1 MAQLNAEVPV
11 QRLSGRLGVISIVF
25 MVVAAAA
32 PLTVVSSNA
41 PLAIALGNGI
51 GAPYAFIVTAVVLAL
66 FAVGFVTMTPF
77 VKDAGAFFSYV
88 TLGLGRRLGNATAA
102 IALVSYT
109 AIQLAV
115 WGFLGVATN
124 NLVTSYVDVSVDWW
138 VYALVFIAIT
148 AVLGYRHIEL
158 SAKVLGVALVAEIL
172 VVVVYDL
179 VVVATAGASTLG
191 AAVAPVS
198 YAVSPGMAAAI
209 TFAIAGFMG
218 FEATVVFRDE
228 ARDPDRTIPR
238 ATYIS
243 VALIG
248 VFYALSTYL
257 LIAAVGPSESVSLA
271 TTSISGDGMMLI
283 NSMKETLGPA
293 VGHVVQVLLITS
305 LLACA
310 LSFHN
315 VIARYGLAMA
325 NRGLLPKGLATIHPR
340 HQSPSI
346 ASLAQSISAAV
357 LLSVLIVLG
366 LDPIAQIYGFMAGVA
381 AVGFLLL
388 MLLASAAVVVFFA
401 RPANAATVATLGSPL
416 RTRIVPGLAV
426 IALTGCLVLVLSQF
440 TLVTALSVP
449 VSTVIALV
457 PVFAGVIGLVLPARA
472 GTQVSAAGS
481 EKLGVQQ

>member
-1 MAQLNAEVPV
+1 MAQVSAEKVEPG
-11 QRLSGRLGVISIVF
+11 RLTGRLGVSSIVF

-32 PLTVVSSNA
+32 PLTVVSSNS

-51 GAPYAFIVTAVVLAL
+51 GAPFAFLATAVVLAL

-88 TLGLGRRLGNATAA
+88 TLGLGRRPGNATAA
-102 IALVSYT
+102 IALIAYT
-109 AIQLAV
+109 CIQCAV

-124 NLVTSYVDVSVDWW
+124 NLVSSYIDVSISWW
-138 VYALVFIAIT
+138 IYALAFIGIT

-172 VVVVYDL
+172 VVVIYDL
-179 VVVATAGASTLG
+179 VVAASAGASALG
-191 AAVAPVS
+191 NAVAPVS
-198 YAVSPGMAAAI
+198 DAVDPGMAAAM

-228 ARDPDRTIPR
+228 ARDPDRTIPK

-248 VFYALSTYL
+248 IFYALSTYL
-257 LIAAVGPSESVSLA
+257 LIAAVGPDRAVSLA
-271 TTSISGDGMMLI
+271 NQSINGDGTMLI
-283 NSMKETLGPA
+283 NSMQQNIGSA
-293 VGHVVQVLLITS
+293 VGHIVQVLLITS
-305 LLACA
+305 LLACT

-325 NRGLLPKGLATIHPR
+325 NRGLLPKGLAAIHPR
-340 HQSPSI
+340 HHSPSM

-357 LLSVLIVLG
+357 LLIVLIVLG
-366 LDPIAQIYGFMAGVA
+366 LDPIAQVYGFMAGVA

-388 MLLASAAVVVFFA
+388 MLLASIAVVVFFA
-401 RPANAATVATLGSPL
+401 RRANTAYVEEAGGLL
-416 RTRIVPGLAV
+416 RTRIIPAIGVVALA
-426 IALTGCLVLVLSQF
+426 GCLVLVLSKF
-440 TLVTALSVP
+440 TLVTFLSVP
-449 VSTVIALV
+449 VSTVIALI
-457 PVFAGVIGLVLPARA
+457 PVMAGVIGFALPARA
-472 GTQVSAAGS
+472 AS
-481 EKLGVQQ
+481 EGAEADPN